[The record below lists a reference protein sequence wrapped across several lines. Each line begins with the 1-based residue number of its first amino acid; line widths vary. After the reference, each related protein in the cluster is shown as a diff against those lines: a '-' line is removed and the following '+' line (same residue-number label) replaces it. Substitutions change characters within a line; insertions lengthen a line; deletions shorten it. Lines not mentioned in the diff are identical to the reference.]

1 MKIEK
6 IIDKISLTKALPVI
20 GISSLLLL
28 ETLASKFFMLKQAGS
43 YESFLDVLR
52 VSRADILSLIIISF
66 FFIALTYFMT
76 GKTLRKALNITY
88 ALFGIIA
95 SLAIVAQSVLFT
107 ITGFGLNRDYIRN
120 YLKNPG
126 EVNQMILTVIKDP
139 KAIIIVIFIGLFLA
153 FALLPWERI
162 LRRLP
167 LSNRHNLKRVTLAFI
182 VIILI
187 FLEAGVMRP
196 LVGAVSTSITQ
207 VPFFELVSCFLPE
220 EEKISLIDVKPE
232 ERTDSPIILEAGPD
246 FNRMNVVLIIFESL
260 SWKYCDIYNPKW
272 GVTPF
277 LKDLSKKSLTVER
290 LYSVV
295 PHTTKALI
303 PIVAGIYPYLQPDVY
318 EAIPGILP
326 QKALPHLLKDFGYRT
341 AFFQTANNYEE
352 RPSVVANL
360 GYDDYF
366 GLFELPD
373 EGFANVNYFGKEEM
387 MMLKPSLKWI
397 EAESDKPFFLTY
409 LTLSSHHE
417 YGFPPT
423 FPEKDYR
430 VGKENQNRYLN
441 AVRYTDYFLSQVFE
455 EFKKRGLLEKT
466 IFIILGD
473 HGEAFGEHGRDGH
486 NFTLWEEGMR
496 VAGLVYAPSLI
507 KQPGVVKGIRS
518 TIDVPPTVCNLLGL
532 KVKEGSFIGESFL
545 RPVDENR
552 KLYFSG
558 WSKNICLG
566 MREGRYKFIFTKMN
580 PSPEIYD
587 NYNDPADKQNL
598 FESNKFRQS
607 EIDSRRQE
615 LERWALVQ
623 CQQYKDWREKAEQSL
638 KLDRK
643 EDFIKTIEANFSD
656 LISAYGFGIFPE
668 DVEPNRTVS
677 VRVGF
682 RIENKIKKPLRLVTV
697 FKHKGNEQE
706 VMQTLSPRII
716 LEKLKPGDY
725 TSAESIF
732 VVPDNWPEGEVA
744 VYFGVLD
751 IKKGEYL
758 PIKQNR
764 GEKEE
769 GLEFLTNL
777 RIHPG
782 EAKETANE
790 KGE

>member
-6 IIDKISLTKALPVI
+6 ILDKISLTKAIPVI

-52 VSRADILSLIIISF
+52 VSRSDILWLIIISF
-66 FFIALTYFMT
+66 FLIVLPYFVGGKSF
-76 GKTLRKALNITY
+76 GKTLNIIY

-95 SLAIVAQSVLFT
+95 SLAIMAQSVLFT
-107 ITGFGLNRDYIRN
+107 ITGFGLTRDYIQN

-126 EVNQMILTVIKDP
+126 EVNQMILTVLKDP
-139 KAIIIVIFIGLFLA
+139 RAIIVVIIIGLFLA
-153 FALLPWERI
+153 FTFLPWDRI
-162 LRRLP
+162 LRKLP
-167 LSNRHNLKRVTLAFI
+167 LSNHHNLKKAAIACI
-182 VIILI
+182 VILLI
-187 FLEAGVMRP
+187 FLEAGVMSP
-196 LVGAVSTSITQ
+196 LTGAVNTSITE
-207 VPFFELVSCFLPE
+207 VPVLELVKSFLPE
-220 EEKISLIDVKPE
+220 KEKPDLINIKPE
-232 ERTDSPIILEAGPD
+232 ERTDSHIVLEATPA
-246 FNRMNVVLIIFESL
+246 FNRLNVVLIIFESL
-260 SWKYCDIYNPKW
+260 SYKYCDIYNPQW

-277 LKDLSKKSLTVER
+277 LKNLSKESLTVER

-318 EAIPGILP
+318 EAVPGILP
-326 QKALPHLLKDFGYRT
+326 PKALPYLLKEFGYRT

-397 EAESDKPFFLTY
+397 EAEPDKPFFLTY

-417 YGFPPT
+417 YGFPPS
-423 FPEKDYR
+423 FPEKDYK
-430 VGKENQNRYLN
+430 VGKETQNRYLN
-441 AVRYTDYFLSQVFE
+441 ALKYTDYFISQLFD
-455 EFKKRGLLEKT
+455 EFRKHGLLEKT
-466 IFIILGD
+466 VFIILGD
-473 HGEAFGEHGRDGH
+473 HGEAFGEHGSEGH

-496 VAGLVYAPSLI
+496 VAGLVYAPALI
-507 KQPGVVKGIRS
+507 KQPGIVKGIRS
-518 TIDVPPTVCNLLGL
+518 IIDVPPTVCDLLGL

-558 WSKNICLG
+558 WSKNMCLG
-566 MREGRYKFIFTKMN
+566 MREGRYKYIFMEMN
-580 PSPEIYD
+580 PLLEIYD
-587 NYNDPADKQNL
+587 NYNDPEDKENL
-598 FESNKFRQS
+598 SKSNKFEQI
-607 EIDSRRQE
+607 ELESRRQE
-615 LERWALVQ
+615 LGRWALVE
-623 CQQYKDWREKAEQSL
+623 CQQYKEWRKKAEENL

-656 LISAYGFGIFPE
+656 LVSAYGFGIFPE
-668 DVEPNRTVS
+668 DTEPNRTVS

-697 FKHKGNEQE
+697 FKHKGNGQE
-706 VMQTLSPRII
+706 VKLTLSPRII
-716 LEKLKPGDY
+716 LEKLKSGNY

-732 VVPDNWPEGEVA
+732 VVPQGWPAGEVA

-751 IKKGEYL
+751 VKKEKYIPL
-758 PIKQNR
+758 KQN
-764 GEKEE
+764 GSNKEKD
-769 GLEFLTNL
+769 LVFLTNL

-782 EAKETANE
+782 KKE
-790 KGE
+790 

>member
-1 MKIEK
+1 MKIEN

-20 GISSLLLL
+20 GISGLLLL
-28 ETLASKFFMLKQAGS
+28 ETLASKYFMLNQAGS

-52 VSRADILSLIIISF
+52 ASRADILWLIIIAVF
-66 FFIALTYFMT
+66 LIALPYFI
-76 GKTLRKALNITY
+76 GGRIFRKVLNITY

-95 SLAIVAQSVLFT
+95 SLAIAAQSVLFT
-107 ITGFGLNRDYIRN
+107 ITGFGLNRDYIQN

-126 EVNQMILTVIKDP
+126 EVNRMILAVLKDP
-139 KAIIIVIFIGLFLA
+139 KAIIVAVIIGLFLT
-153 FALLPWERI
+153 FALLPWDRI

-167 LSNRHNLKRVTLAFI
+167 FSNHHNLKRVTIAFI

-196 LVGAVSTSITQ
+196 LAGEVSTSITQ
-207 VPFFELVSCFLPE
+207 VPFFELVKSFFPE

-232 ERTDSPIILEAGPD
+232 ERTDGPIILEAGPD
-246 FNRMNVVLIIFESL
+246 FNRLNVVLIIFESL
-260 SWKYCDIYNPKW
+260 SYKYCDVYNPKW

-277 LKDLSKKSLTVER
+277 LKDLSKKSLTVET

-303 PIVAGIYPYLQPDVY
+303 PIIAGIYPYLEPDVY

-360 GYDDYF
+360 GYDDYY

-373 EGFANVNYFGKEEM
+373 EGFAYVNYFGKEEM

-397 EAESDKPFFLTY
+397 EAEPDKPFFLTY

-417 YGFPPT
+417 YGFPPD
-423 FPEKDYR
+423 FPQKDYR

-473 HGEAFGEHGRDGH
+473 HGEAFGEHGREGH

-496 VAGLVYAPSLI
+496 VAGLVYAPAII
-507 KQPGVVKGIRS
+507 KQPGLIKRIRS
-518 TIDVPPTVCNLLGL
+518 TLDVPPTVCDLLGL
-532 KVKEGSFIGESFL
+532 KVKDGNFIGESFL
-545 RPVDENR
+545 KPVDEKR

-566 MREGRYKFIFTKMN
+566 MREGRYKFIFTKTN
-580 PSPEIYD
+580 PFPEIYD
-587 NYNDPADKQNL
+587 NYNDPVDSENL
-598 FESNKFRQS
+598 FRLNKFEQT
-607 EIDSRRQE
+607 ELESRRQE
-615 LERWALVQ
+615 LERWALVE
-623 CQQYKDWREKAEQSL
+623 CQQYKEWRKKAEENL

-668 DVEPNRTVS
+668 DTEPNRSVW
-677 VRVGF
+677 VRVGLK
-682 RIENKIKKPLRLVTV
+682 IENKIKRPLRLITV
-697 FKHKGNEQE
+697 FEHKVNGQKTILT
-706 VMQTLSPRII
+706 VSPRVI
-716 LEKLKPGDY
+716 LEKLKPGEY

-732 VVPDNWPEGEVA
+732 IAPGDWPEGEVA

-751 IKKGEYL
+751 VKKEEYI
-758 PIKQNR
+758 PIKQNK
-764 GEKEE
+764 GEKED
-769 GLEFLTNL
+769 GLVFLTNL

-782 EAKETANE
+782 ESKETANG

>member
-6 IIDKISLTKALPVI
+6 ILDKISLTKAIPIL
-20 GISSLLLL
+20 GISGLLLL

-52 VSRADILSLIIISF
+52 VSRSDILWLIIISF
-66 FFIALTYFMT
+66 FLIVLPYFVGGKSF
-76 GKTLRKALNITY
+76 GKTLNIIY
-88 ALFGIIA
+88 ALSGIIA
-95 SLAIVAQSVLFT
+95 SLAIIAQSVLFT
-107 ITGFGLNRDYIRN
+107 ITGFGLNRDYVQN

-126 EVNQMILTVIKDP
+126 EVNQMILTVLKDP
-139 KAIIIVIFIGLFLA
+139 RAIIVVIIIGLFLA
-153 FALLPWERI
+153 FTFLPWDRI
-162 LRRLP
+162 LRKLP
-167 LSNRHNLKRVTLAFI
+167 LSNHHNLKKAAIACI
-182 VIILI
+182 VILLI

-196 LVGAVSTSITQ
+196 LTGAVNTSITE
-207 VPFFELVSCFLPE
+207 VPVLELVKSFLPE
-220 EEKISLIDVKPE
+220 KEKPDLINIKPE
-232 ERTDSPIILEAGPD
+232 ERTDAPIVLEATPA
-246 FNRMNVVLIIFESL
+246 FNRLNVVLIIFESL
-260 SWKYCDIYNPKW
+260 SYKYCDIYNPQW

-277 LKDLSKKSLTVER
+277 LKNLSKESLTVER

-326 QKALPHLLKDFGYRT
+326 PKALPYLLKEFGYRT

-397 EAESDKPFFLTY
+397 EAEPDKPFFLTY

-417 YGFPPT
+417 YGFPPS
-423 FPEKDYR
+423 FPEKDYK

-441 AVRYTDYFLSQVFE
+441 AVKYTDYFVSQIFE
-455 EFKKRGLLEKT
+455 EFRKRGLLEKT
-466 IFIILGD
+466 VFIILGD
-473 HGEAFGEHGRDGH
+473 HGEAFGEHGREGH

-496 VAGLVYAPSLI
+496 VAGLVYAPALI
-507 KQPGVVKGIRS
+507 KQPGIVKGIRS
-518 TIDVPPTVCNLLGL
+518 IIDVPPTVCDLLGL

-558 WSKNICLG
+558 WSKNMCLG
-566 MREGRYKFIFTKMN
+566 MREGRYKYIFMKMN
-580 PSPEIYD
+580 PLPEIYD
-587 NYNDPADKQNL
+587 NYNDPEDKENL
-598 FESNKFRQS
+598 SKSNKFEQI
-607 EIDSRRQE
+607 ELESRRQE

-623 CQQYKDWREKAEQSL
+623 CQQYKEWKKKAEENL

-643 EDFIKTIEANFSD
+643 EDFVKTIEANFSD
-656 LISAYGFGIFPE
+656 LISAYGFGIFPRDTE
-668 DVEPNRTVS
+668 TNRTVL
-677 VRVGF
+677 VRVGL
-682 RIENKIKKPLRLVTV
+682 RIENKIKKPIRSMTV
-697 FKHKGNEQE
+697 FKHKGNGQE
-706 VMQTLSPRII
+706 AMQTLSPRII
-716 LEKLKPGDY
+716 LEKLKPGEY

-732 VVPDNWPEGEVA
+732 VVPDDWPEGEVA

-751 IKKGEYL
+751 VKKGEYL
-758 PIKQNR
+758 PLKQN
-764 GEKEE
+764 GSNKEKD
-769 GLEFLTNL
+769 LVFLTNL
-777 RIHPG
+777 RIRPG
-782 EAKETANE
+782 K
-790 KGE
+790 KK